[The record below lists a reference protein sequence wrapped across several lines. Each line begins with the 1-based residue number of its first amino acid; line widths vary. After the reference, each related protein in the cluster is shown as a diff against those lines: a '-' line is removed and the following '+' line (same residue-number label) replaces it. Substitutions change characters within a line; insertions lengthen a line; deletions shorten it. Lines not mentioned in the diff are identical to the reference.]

1 MRDKSCVPSRRG
13 DERGTD
19 AAKRRPAANHSL
31 FLCKGNLNE
40 KLKQQ
45 YSVVGNQ
52 GQDPRSFESNEF
64 YIRFIQPLPSGLW
77 KGKGKKR
84 KGRRMHFSS
93 PPFQLTAS
101 CQRWNLFSRHPT
113 ISSSF
118 LNSFGETS
126 LVPRG
131 GGGVLILGSCCNCH
145 HNTTQFNPKLS

>member
-84 KGRRMHFSS
+84 KKDAFLISS
-93 PPFQLTAS
+93 VSVDSILSAMKFILAPPH
-101 CQRWNLFSRHPT
+101 NLFVFPQQFWRDFS
-113 ISSSF
+113 
-118 LNSFGETS
+118 GAE
-126 LVPRG
+126 G